1 MSKIVA
7 IIPARYDS
15 KRFPGKLLE
24 KINGKPII
32 QLVYERVRQATKVD
46 EIIIA
51 TDDQRIIEVCRTF
64 GANAELTFVSH
75 KSGTDR
81 CAQVASEFWGDDIII
96 NVQGDEPFIEPDIID
111 FLAQKMQDDNW
122 IEIATL
128 CTEIKSNE
136 EKLNPNIVKVIRDIY
151 NKALYF
157 SRAPIPFDRDLSN
170 NSTAL
175 RHIGIYAFRN
185 KVLQSITKLPEST
198 LEKIEKL
205 EQLRWLENN
214 YKIHAFETN
223 YQGFGID
230 TPEDIKKYLSTHKL

>member
-32 QLVYERVRQATKVD
+32 QLVYERVKQATKID

-51 TDDQRIIEVCRTF
+51 TDDQRIIDVCRNF

-81 CAQVASEFWGDDIII
+81 CAQVAAKFWVDDLII
-96 NVQGDEPFIEPDIID
+96 NVQGDEPFIEPGIID
-111 FLAQKMQDDNW
+111 SLAQKLQDDNW

-136 EKLNPNIVKVIRDIY
+136 EKLNPNIVKVVRDIN

-157 SRAPIPFDRDLSN
+157 SRASIPFDRDLSN
-170 NSTAL
+170 NSPAYK
-175 RHIGIYAFRN
+175 HIGIYGYRN
-185 KVLQSITKLPEST
+185 KALQSITKLPESI
-198 LEKIEKL
+198 LEKTEKL

-214 YKIHAFETN
+214 YKIYAFETD

-230 TPEDIKKYLSTHKL
+230 TPEDLKKVL

>member
-24 KINGKPII
+24 RINEKTII
-32 QLVYERVRQATKVD
+32 QLTYERVKQATKID

-51 TDDQRIIEVCRTF
+51 TDDQRIIDECRTF

-96 NVQGDEPFIEPDIID
+96 NVQADEPFIEPDIID
-111 FLAQKMQDDNW
+111 LLAQKMQDDSW

-128 CTEIKSNE
+128 CTEIKAID
-136 EKLNPNIVKVIRDIY
+136 EKLNTNIVKVVKDI
-151 NKALYF
+151 NNNALYF
-157 SRAPIPFDRDLSN
+157 SRAPIPFDRDSKGD
-170 NSTAL
+170 TPAF
-175 RHIGIYAFRN
+175 RHIGIYGYRN

-198 LEKIEKL
+198 LEKTEKL

-214 YKIHAFETN
+214 YKIHAFETD

-230 TPEDIKKYLSTHKL
+230 TPEDLKKYL